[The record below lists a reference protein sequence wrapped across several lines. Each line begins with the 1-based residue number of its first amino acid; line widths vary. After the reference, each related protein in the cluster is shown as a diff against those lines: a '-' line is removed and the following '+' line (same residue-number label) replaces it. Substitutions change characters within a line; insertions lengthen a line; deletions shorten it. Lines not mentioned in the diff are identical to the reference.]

1 MDRIKSKSHSQDLI
15 KVFTN
20 LKLDTVTNSK
30 MLTVSSNVIFVN
42 HTNEAID
49 LLIIDKGHESHWKLN
64 FASEEG
70 GLDHFAGVPIG
81 LSKPRFSLKFNNH

>member
-1 MDRIKSKSHSQDLI
+1 MDRIKSKAHAQDFI
-15 KVFTN
+15 KVFTS

-49 LLIIDKGHESHWKLN
+49 L
-64 FASEEG
+64 
-70 GLDHFAGVPIG
+70 
-81 LSKPRFSLKFNNH
+81 